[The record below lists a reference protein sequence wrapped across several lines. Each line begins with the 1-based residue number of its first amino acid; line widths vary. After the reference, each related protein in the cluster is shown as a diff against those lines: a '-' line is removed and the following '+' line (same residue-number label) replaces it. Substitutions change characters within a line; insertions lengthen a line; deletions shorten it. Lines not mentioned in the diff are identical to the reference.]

1 MARKQRKRATADKRQ
16 ENWVD
21 RLVTINRVSKVV
33 KGGRRFSF
41 NAVVVVGN
49 EDGLVGAGLGK
60 ANEVSDA
67 ISKGNEDAKK
77 NLIRVPIREGTVPHK
92 AIGQQDAG
100 RVLIKP
106 AAPGTGVIAGG
117 GVRAVLECAG
127 YTNVLS
133 KSLGSSNPHNQV
145 AATIN
150 ALAQMEDALEVARRR
165 GIPLEKV
172 FNG

>member
-1 MARKQRKRATADKRQ
+1 
-16 ENWVD
+16 
-21 RLVTINRVSKVV
+21 
-33 KGGRRFSF
+33 
-41 NAVVVVGN
+41 VVVVGN

-60 ANEVSDA
+60 ANDVSSA
-67 ISKGNEDAKK
+67 ISKGADDAKK
-77 NLIRVPIREGTVPHK
+77 NLVRVPIRDGTIPYEV
-92 AIGQQDAG
+92 IGQQDAG
-100 RVLIKP
+100 RVLLKP

-127 YTNVLS
+127 LSNVLS
-133 KSLGSSNPHNQV
+133 KSLGTSNPHNQV

-150 ALAQMEDALEVARRR
+150 ALDKLEDAVEVARRR